1 ENSIFAQIQAG
12 ETLKT
17 ARSCGCLTVTRE
29 SLDFAF
35 GSNPC
40 NLVSCDQ
47 HGKQNIPG
55 PIAERLVQMKQAF
68 F

>member
-1 ENSIFAQIQAG
+1 
-12 ETLKT
+12 
-17 ARSCGCLTVTRE
+17 VTRE